1 MDDSFVI
8 FAFAA
13 LAGLALAAGAT
24 LRAWESWLALKR
36 EALGSRRPLPSAVSA
51 RIELASLRERIR
63 RLEAIAAGIEL

>member
-1 MDDSFVI
+1 MTASFAI

-13 LAGLALAAGAT
+13 VAGLALAAGAA
-24 LRAWESWLALKR
+24 LRAWESWLALRR
-36 EALGSRRPLPSAVSA
+36 EALGSGRPPASPVSA